1 MRKANNNKSSKEKST
16 DRKVKKVSAFVD
28 KASTVYTVLHVFK
41 ENITKH
47 KQAWENSIKFDDG
60 YLKPYYKGLLTQII
74 NKTNSILDYFK
85 NNGFELKAKAIEE
98 VEEIINRE
106 VVNKT
111 EFEESTNEYTKDILL
126 SGLITLFCT
135 VSFKKFHRNY
145 NEIRSLEFKFQE
157 IIDITVNY
165 FDFFERDIQSFE
177 CVKWK
182 GDE

>member
-1 MRKANNNKSSKEKST
+1 MRKANNNKSSKEKCL

-41 ENITKH
+41 ENISKH
-47 KQAWENSIKFDDG
+47 KRAWDDSIKYDDG

-85 NNGFELKAKAIEE
+85 NNGFKLKAKAVEE

-106 VVNKT
+106 VVNGI
-111 EFEESTNEYTKDILL
+111 EFENNESKYTQVILL
-126 SGLITLFCT
+126 SALKSLLCT

-145 NEIRSLEFKFQE
+145 NEIKSLESKFQE

-177 CVKWK
+177 FVN
-182 GDE
+182 

>member
-41 ENITKH
+41 ENISKH
-47 KQAWENSIKFDDG
+47 KQAWEDSIKYDDG
-60 YLKPYYKGLLTQII
+60 YLQPYYKGLLTQII
-74 NKTNSILDYFK
+74 NKCNKILDYFK
-85 NNGFELKAKAIEE
+85 NNGFELKTEAITE
-98 VEEIINRE
+98 VEEIIERE
-106 VVNKT
+106 LGNGI
-111 EFEESTNEYTKDILL
+111 EFENNESKYTQDIMLTAL
-126 SGLITLFCT
+126 QSLFCT

-177 CVKWK
+177 CVK
-182 GDE
+182 

>member
-1 MRKANNNKSSKEKST
+1 MRKANNNKSSKEKCL

-28 KASTVYTVLHVFK
+28 KTSTVYTVLYVFK
-41 ENITKH
+41 ENILKH
-47 KQAWENSIKFDDG
+47 KRAWENSIKFDDG

-74 NKTNSILDYFK
+74 NKTNNILDYFK

-135 VSFKKFHRNY
+135 ISFKKFHRNY
-145 NEIRSLEFKFQE
+145 NEIKSLEAKFQE

-165 FDFFERDIQSFE
+165 FDFFERDIQEFE
-177 CVKWK
+177 A
-182 GDE
+182 